1 MYELGL
7 VDGSGIISEPTVTYS
22 ISYLRWKFCRGFQ
35 RIEPHSRKHLVNRN
49 IWSKVQD
56 WIDDSD
62 GRDNNLLSLLR
73 GSSWVYSRII
83 HFVSQE
89 SKWHSGSVLVGFDD
103 SSLPMSTNFRISF
116 FSSISSSRSA
126 SSIICLFLSNLGS
139 FIWPILTA
147 SWIIGSP
154 YLQGWWFKDT
164 TSSLVLDT
172 HRFRSKKLL
181 VFHHSSSPS
190 YPQFVIPETLKFFF
204 FSFFLSKSKPL
215 GHGPPP
221 TGPWA

>member
-73 GSSWVYSRII
+73 GSTWVYSRII

-116 FSSISSSRSA
+116 ILLNLLLSFS
-126 SSIICLFLSNLGS
+126 L
-139 FIWPILTA
+139 
-147 SWIIGSP
+147 
-154 YLQGWWFKDT
+154 
-164 TSSLVLDT
+164 
-172 HRFRSKKLL
+172 
-181 VFHHSSSPS
+181 FHHLSLPL
-190 YPQFVIPETLKFFF
+190 QFGVVHLTNFDCILNNRFTL
-204 FSFFLSKSKPL
+204 
-215 GHGPPP
+215 PP
-221 TGPWA
+221 GLMI